1 MHFQDSANLLMMPD
15 YIAQI
20 MLLQH
25 QSFCGRIKVIPITA
39 VDPEAIKFLER
50 LGTLNAEDLLMH
62 LQASANLLMMPDY
75 IAQLMLLQHQFEQLS
90 LFVLKCLILHYQC

>member
-1 MHFQDSANLLMMPD
+1 
-15 YIAQI
+15 
-20 MLLQH
+20 MLAIYY
-25 QSFCGRIKVIPITA
+25 SFCGRIKVIPIKA